1 MARQFAGTYGVDF
14 KVYFNGDLFLLLVF
28 TLVTGSYVLLCDSLS
43 VDDVDITH
51 MLKIKKNKVFFNNVC
66 RIPLLKASI
75 PTFLQRFQ

>member
-43 VDDVDITH
+43 VDDLDITH
-51 MLKIKKNKVFFNNVC
+51 MLKKKQG
-66 RIPLLKASI
+66 LL
-75 PTFLQRFQ
+75 

>member
-43 VDDVDITH
+43 VDDLDYPYA
-51 MLKIKKNKVFFNNVC
+51 KNKKNKVFFNNVC

-75 PTFLQRFQ
+75 PTFLQ